1 MQNRWLYKLFPFLL
15 WFPVNSIVLRGDVIA
30 GITGGLVLVPKAMA
44 YAQLSGLPL
53 YFGLYTA
60 FIPAMLGAL
69 WGSSRQLATGP
80 VAIVSLMTAAAV
92 TPLAVP
98 YSEDYITLAL
108 LLTLMVGA
116 IQFALGA
123 VKLGTVVNF
132 VSHPVILGFMNAA
145 AIIIALSQLDNLLGI
160 PKTRSD
166 SFLAD
171 IWQMLSYLPQAHMP
185 TLAMSMFSLIL
196 MLSLKR
202 IPSVAKLS
210 VLIAV
215 VITIIVSVIFGY
227 DRKSKANAVQIKHEE
242 SRTLIEN
249 YINASSEINEMVANL
264 TEKTSHLRAIEK
276 SDDLHG
282 AASLK
287 YVIDVSKLDIASL
300 KQQNHIRISRINTLR
315 FVKTNNTDEQL
326 PNFYLDDGEPLSVE
340 TDDRTWRIKDI
351 EGKQIK
357 FIGGGDVVGS
367 IPQGLPSFRMPNLSL
382 DAMLSLLS
390 AAFVIALVA
399 FMESISMAKAMAAKT
414 KQRLDPNQELIGQGI
429 ANMGGALFQAYP
441 ASGSFTGSAINLQ
454 AGAKTGFAMVFNATF
469 VMVTLLFL
477 TPFLY
482 NLPKAVLAVII
493 LLAVTSLIT
502 PKMLIHT
509 WKASRTDGIVAV
521 TTFLVTLLAAPH
533 LDKGVMVGAGLAILL
548 HLYRSMKP
556 RVAQLGRFPDGTL
569 RDIKV
574 NPTLPTS
581 PHILALRFDGSLY
594 FANVSYFE
602 DNVLEQVANRPDA
615 KYLLVVGGAINFID
629 SSGEEVIH
637 HLVERLRESGTEI
650 VFAGLKKQVHDVMK
664 ATGLHD
670 MIGEDNFFS
679 TEQRAIA
686 AISKRIGPEASKDLF
701 CALPPL
707 YNEGPLDLEDTQPKK
722 DDDSNLN

>member
-1 MQNRWLYKLFPFLL
+1 MQNSWLYKLFPFLL
-15 WFPVNSIVLRGDVIA
+15 WFPVNSVVLRGDVIA

-60 FIPAMLGAL
+60 FIPALLGAL

-98 YSEDYITLAL
+98 YSDDYIALAL

-166 SFLAD
+166 SFLKD
-171 IWQMLSYLPQAHMP
+171 IWEMMSYLPQAHMP
-185 TLAMSMFSLIL
+185 TLAMSMFALAL
-196 MLSLKR
+196 MLTLKR

-215 VITIIVSVIFGY
+215 VITIIVSVIFEY
-227 DRKSKANAVQIKHEE
+227 DRKSKADATQIKHEE
-242 SRTLIEN
+242 SRALIEG
-249 YINASSEINEMVANL
+249 YINAYSEINNMVGEL
-264 TEKTSHLRAIEK
+264 TEKSSQLREIEK
-276 SDDLHG
+276 SKDLHG
-282 AASLK
+282 VASLK
-287 YVIDVSKLDIASL
+287 YIIDVNKLDIATL
-300 KQQNHIRISRINTLR
+300 KQQNHIRISRINKLR
-315 FVKTNNTDEQL
+315 FIKSTSTDKESAG
-326 PNFYLDDGEPLSVE
+326 FYLDDGSSLTIE
-340 TDDRTWRIKDI
+340 TDNRTWRIKQI
-351 EGKQIK
+351 EGNEIN

-382 DAMLSLLS
+382 DAILSLLS

-469 VMVTLLFL
+469 VMITLLFL

-493 LLAVTSLIT
+493 LLAVTSLLT
-502 PKMLIHT
+502 PRMIMHT
-509 WKASRTDGIVAV
+509 WKASRTDGIVAI
-521 TTFLVTLLAAPH
+521 TTFIVTLLAAPH

-569 RDIKV
+569 RDLKV

-602 DNVLEQVANRPDA
+602 DNILEQLASRPDA

-637 HLVERLRESGTEI
+637 HLVERLRENGTEI
-650 VFAGLKKQVHDVMK
+650 VFSGLKKQVHDVMK

-670 MIGEDNFFS
+670 IIGEDNFFS
-679 TEQRAIA
+679 TEQRAIN

-701 CALPPL
+701 CALPP
-707 YNEGPLDLEDTQPKK
+707 ED
-722 DDDSNLN
+722 

>member
-1 MQNRWLYKLFPFLL
+1 MRNRWLYKLFPFLL
-15 WFPVNSIVLRGDVIA
+15 WFPVNSVLIRGDMIA

-60 FIPAMLGAL
+60 FIPALLGAL

-98 YSEDYITLAL
+98 YSDDYITLAL
-108 LLTLMVGA
+108 LLTLMVGV

-166 SFLAD
+166 SFLKD
-171 IWQMLSYLPQAHMP
+171 IWEMMSYLPQAHLP
-185 TLAMSMFSLIL
+185 TLAMSMFALIL
-196 MLSLKR
+196 MLSLKK
-202 IPSVAKLS
+202 IPALAKLS

-215 VITIIVSVIFGY
+215 VITIIVSLIFDY
-227 DRKSKANAVQIKHEE
+227 DSKSKATVAQIKHAE

-249 YINASSEINEMVANL
+249 YIFAASEINNIVFEV
-264 TEKTSHLRAIEK
+264 TEKTSQLREIEK
-276 SDDLHG
+276 SNDLHG

-287 YVIDVSKLDIASL
+287 YVIDVRKLDIASL

-315 FVKTNNTDEQL
+315 FVKSKTTGDEL
-326 PNFYLDDGEPLSVE
+326 PGFYLDDNSPLTVE
-340 TDDRTWRIKDI
+340 TDSRNWRIKKIKGSD
-351 EGKQIK
+351 IK

-367 IPQGLPSFRMPNLSL
+367 IPQGLPSFRMPKLSL
-382 DAMLSLLS
+382 DAIVSLLS

-477 TPFLY
+477 TPYLY

-502 PKMLIHT
+502 PKMLMHT
-509 WKASRTDGIVAV
+509 WKASRTDGIVAIA
-521 TTFLVTLLAAPH
+521 TFVVTLLAAPH

-602 DNVLEQVANRPDA
+602 DTILEQIASKPDA

-637 HLVERLRESGTEI
+637 HLVERLRESGTEV
-650 VFAGLKKQVHDVMK
+650 VFSGLKKQVLDVMK

-670 MIGEDNFFS
+670 LIGEDNFFS
-679 TEQRAIA
+679 TEQRAIN
-686 AISKRIGPEASKDLF
+686 AISKRIGPDASEDLF
-701 CALPPL
+701 CFVPSKE
-707 YNEGPLDLEDTQPKK
+707 NEEPVNSESKMETKGE
-722 DDDSNLN
+722 

>member
-1 MQNRWLYKLFPFLL
+1 MQNLWLFKLFPFLH
-15 WFPVNSIVLRGDVIA
+15 WFPVTSVLLRGDVIA

-60 FIPAMLGAL
+60 FIPALLGAL

-98 YSEDYITLAL
+98 YTDDYIALAL
-108 LLTLMVGA
+108 LLTLMVGV
-116 IQFALGA
+116 IQFTLGA
-123 VKLGTVVNF
+123 IKLGTVVNF

-166 SFLAD
+166 FFLKD
-171 IWQMLSYLPQAHMP
+171 IWEMLNYLPQAHLP
-185 TLAMSMFSLIL
+185 TLAMALFSLVL
-196 MLSLKR
+196 MLTLKK
-202 IPSVAKLS
+202 IPSLAKLS

-215 VITIIVSVIFGY
+215 VITILVSVIFEY
-227 DRKSKANAVQIKHEE
+227 DRKSIAGPEQIKTKH
-242 SRTLIEN
+242 SRDLIEN
-249 YINASSEINEMVANL
+249 YIATASRINEMVIKV
-264 TEKTSHLRAIEK
+264 TEKSTEIRSLKK
-276 SDDLHG
+276 SKDFHA

-287 YVIDVSKLDIASL
+287 YNIETIQLDIASL
-300 KQQNHIRISRINTLR
+300 KERNKARLSLINTLR
-315 FVKTNNTDEQL
+315 FVKSSNTNQSTPDFFL
-326 PNFYLDDGEPLSVE
+326 HTGKASDVE
-340 TDDRTWRIKDI
+340 SDQRNWRIKKI
-351 EGKQIK
+351 EGNSIK
-357 FIGGGDVVGS
+357 FIGGGDVVGD
-367 IPQGLPSFRMPNLSL
+367 IPQGLPSFRMPELSL
-382 DAMLSLLS
+382 DAILTLLS

-414 KQRLDPNQELIGQGI
+414 KQRLDPNQELIGQGL
-429 ANMGGALFQAYP
+429 ANMGGSLFQAYP
-441 ASGSFTGSAINLQ
+441 ACGSFTGSAINLQ

-477 TPFLY
+477 TPYLY

-502 PKMLIHT
+502 PKMLMHT
-509 WKASRTDGIVAV
+509 WKASRTDGIVAI
-521 TTFLVTLLAAPH
+521 TTFIVTLIAAPH

-548 HLYRSMKP
+548 HLYRTMKP

-574 NPTLPTS
+574 NPSIPTS
-581 PHILALRFDGSLY
+581 PHIVALRFDGSLY
-594 FANVSYFE
+594 FANVAYFE
-602 DNVLEQVANRPDA
+602 DNILEEVANRPDA
-615 KYLLVVGGAINFID
+615 KYLLVVGDAINYID

-637 HLVERLRESGTEI
+637 HLVERLREGGTEV
-650 VFAGLKKQVHDVMK
+650 VFSGLKKQVLDVMK
-664 ATGLHD
+664 ATGLYEL
-670 MIGEDNFFS
+670 IGEDNIFA
-679 TEQRAIA
+679 TENQAID
-686 AISKRIGPEASKDLF
+686 AISNRIGPDADECLF
-701 CALPPL
+701 CALPAR
-707 YNEGPLDLEDTQPKK
+707 D
-722 DDDSNLN
+722 

>member
-1 MQNRWLYKLFPFLL
+1 MRNRWLYKLFPFLL
-15 WFPVNSIVLRGDVIA
+15 WFPVNSIILRGDLIA

-60 FIPAMLGAL
+60 FIPALLGAL

-98 YSEDYITLAL
+98 YSDDYITLAL
-108 LLTLMVGA
+108 LLTLMVGV
-116 IQFALGA
+116 IQFTLGA

-166 SFLAD
+166 SFLKD
-171 IWQMLSYLPQAHMP
+171 IWDMLSYLPQAHIP
-185 TLAMSMFSLIL
+185 TLAMSMFALIL
-196 MLSLKR
+196 MLSLKK
-202 IPSVAKLS
+202 IPAVSKLS

-215 VITIIVSVIFGY
+215 VITILASVIFDY
-227 DRKSKANAVQIKHEE
+227 DEKSKATPAQIMHEE
-242 SRTLIEN
+242 SRALVDN
-249 YINASSEINEMVANL
+249 YINASSHISKMVVEV
-264 TEKTSHLRAIEK
+264 TEKSSQLRALNK
-276 SDDLHG
+276 SSDLHG

-287 YVIDVSKLDIASL
+287 YEIDLTQLDISAL
-300 KQQNHIRISRINTLR
+300 KKLNHILISRINTLR
-315 FVKTNNTDEQL
+315 FVRTNNTDEKTHG
-326 PNFYLDDGEPLSVE
+326 FYLDDGTPLEVE
-340 TDDRTWRIKDI
+340 TDNRNWRIKKI
-351 EGKQIK
+351 ENNEII
-357 FIGGGDVVGS
+357 FIGGGDVVGN
-367 IPQGLPSFRMPNLSL
+367 IPQGLPAFRIPNLSL
-382 DAMLSLLS
+382 DAILSLLS

-429 ANMGGALFQAYP
+429 ANMGGSFFQAYP
-441 ASGSFTGSAINLQ
+441 ATGSFTGSAINLQ

-469 VMVTLLFL
+469 VMITLLFL
-477 TPFLY
+477 TPLLY

-502 PKMLIHT
+502 PTLLMHT
-509 WKASRTDGIVAV
+509 WKASRADGIVAI
-521 TTFLVTLLAAPH
+521 TTFVVTLIAAPH

-556 RVAQLGRFPDGTL
+556 RVAQLGRFADGTL

-574 NPTLPTS
+574 NPSIPTS
-581 PHILALRFDGSLY
+581 PHIIALRFDGSLY

-602 DNVLEQVANRPDA
+602 DNILEQVANRPNA
-615 KYLLVVGGAINFID
+615 KYLLVSGGAINFID
-629 SSGEEVIH
+629 SSGEEVIR
-637 HLVERLRESGTEI
+637 HLVERLRESGTQI
-650 VFAGLKKQVHDVMK
+650 VFAGLKKQVLDVMK
-664 ATGLHD
+664 ATGLYD
-670 MIGEDNFFS
+670 VIGEENIFA
-679 TEQRAIA
+679 TEGLAIND
-686 AISKRIGPEASKDLF
+686 ISKRIGPDASKDLF
-701 CALPPL
+701 CALPSK
-707 YNEGPLDLEDTQPKK
+707 EDEVFENSENNTNQSSKV
-722 DDDSNLN
+722 